1 MPLRLLFAVTLTGGH
16 TIPALGVAAAV
27 RQRHPDTVI
36 RFIGV
41 ARGVE
46 ARLVPRAGYVLDT
59 LPVTGLKRRLH
70 LGLLQ
75 FPWMLLKAVCSAFR
89 ILVFYHPHA
98 VISTGGHV
106 GGPVG
111 IAARML
117 GIPLVLHE
125 SNSLPGLTVRLL
137 SRAARQVYLAFEG
150 ARRRVGGRERF
161 VVGNPIRE
169 GWRRV
174 DRNTARRRFDLEGD
188 RTTLLV
194 VGGSQGSSGINRA
207 VAEALPA
214 LTERG
219 YQVLWQTGRL
229 GYDAA
234 VSAARPCGDRVG
246 VREFIDDMAMAYS
259 AADLALTRAGAITVT
274 EMTHLGVPAL
284 MVPLPLAAENHQEY
298 NARAVVRAGAAR
310 MVLESELSASRLV
323 EEVTGMIDSNGLL
336 AEMARRSRAMAVP
349 DAAAR
354 MVERIE
360 RSGLLRGER

>member
-27 RQRHPDTVI
+27 RQSRPDTVI
-36 RFIGV
+36 RFVGV

-46 ARLVPRAGYVLDT
+46 ARLVPRAGYVLET
-59 LPVTGLKRRLH
+59 LPVIGLKRQLH
-70 LGLLQ
+70 LDLLQ
-75 FPWMLLKAVCSAFR
+75 FPWLLLKALCSAVR

-98 VISTGGHV
+98 VICTGGHV

-111 IAARML
+111 VAARLL

-125 SNSLPGLTVRLL
+125 SNNLPGLTVRLL

-161 VVGNPIRE
+161 VVGNPIRD

-174 DRNTARRRFDLEGD
+174 DRNTARRRFGLDVD

-194 VGGSQGSSGINRA
+194 IGGSQGSMGINRA
-207 VAEALPA
+207 VAEALPV

-219 YQVLWQTGRL
+219 YQILWQTGSV

-234 VSAARPCGDRVG
+234 ASAARPCGDRVV
-246 VREFIDDMAMAYS
+246 VRGFIDDMAGAYS
-259 AADLALTRAGAITVT
+259 AADLALSRAGAITVT

-284 MVPLPLAAENHQEY
+284 MVPLPLATENHQEF

-310 MVLESELSASRLV
+310 MVLESELSGDRLV
-323 EEVTGMIDSNGLL
+323 EEVIGMIDSNGLL
-336 AEMARRSRAMAVP
+336 SEMARCSRDLAIP

-354 MVERIE
+354 MVVGMA